1 MSESVSE
8 RECIMNKIRSV
19 LFVCHGNICRSV
31 MAEYIMKKLVQ
42 DDPVLEKQNIRVSS
56 AATSREETGN
66 DIYPYA
72 KQKLL
77 EKNIPFAKHKARTLT
92 RSDYE
97 ENDLLIGMDEENMH
111 NLCRLYPEQ
120 RQKGGVRKR
129 ILEGRKL
136 FCLPEF
142 YGSERSVADPWYTG
156 DFETA
161 YVQIERGCRALC
173 DLLKQL

>member
-1 MSESVSE
+1 
-8 RECIMNKIRSV
+8 MNKIRSV

-31 MAEYIMKKLVQ
+31 MAEYIMKKLIH
-42 DDPVLEKQNIRVSS
+42 DDPLLAKQNIRISS

-72 KQKLL
+72 KAKLR
-77 EKNIPFAKHKARTLT
+77 EKNVPFAKHKARTIT
-92 RSDYE
+92 QYDYE

-111 NLCRLYPEQ
+111 NLHRMYPEQ
-120 RQKGGVRKR
+120 RQKGDVRKR
-129 ILEGRKL
+129 IPEGGKL

-142 YGSERSVADPWYTG
+142 YGSQRSVADPWYTG

>member
-1 MSESVSE
+1 
-8 RECIMNKIRSV
+8 MNKIRSV

-31 MAEYIMKKLVQ
+31 MAEYIMKKLVH
-42 DDPVLEKQNIRVSS
+42 DDPLLAKQNIRISS

-72 KQKLL
+72 KAKLR
-77 EKNIPFAKHKARTLT
+77 EKSIPFGKHKARTLT
-92 RSDYE
+92 RADYE
-97 ENDLLIGMDEENMH
+97 ENDLLIGMDEENMY
-111 NLCRLYPEQ
+111 NLCRIYPEQ
-120 RQKGGVRKR
+120 RQKGDVRKR
-129 ILEGRKL
+129 ILDGGKL

-142 YGSERSVADPWYTG
+142 YGSQRSVADPWYTD